1 MIGFLL
7 YTIFSYQRRY
17 VELGILR
24 AIGLSQSSM
33 ILSVAWELGLLII
46 MGLALGLGIGLLV
59 SLLYIP
65 YMQFVS
71 SLEGVVPPYVVTM
84 AWTEIAQI
92 VALFSATFL
101 LIMLIL
107 LVILRRMRIFQA
119 VKLGETL

>member
-1 MIGFLL
+1 MI
-7 YTIFSYQRRY
+7 
-17 VELGILR
+17 V
-24 AIGLSQSSM
+24 
-33 ILSVAWELGLLII
+33 SVAWELGLLIV

-65 YMQFVS
+65 FMQFVS
-71 SLEGVVPPYVVTM
+71 SLEGTVPPYMVTM

-92 VALFSATFL
+92 VALFVATFV

-119 VKLGETL
+119 VKLGETI

>member
-1 MIGFLL
+1 MI
-7 YTIFSYQRRY
+7 
-17 VELGILR
+17 V
-24 AIGLSQSSM
+24 
-33 ILSVAWELGLLII
+33 SVAWELGLLII
-46 MGLALGLGIGLLV
+46 IGLALGLGIGLLV

-92 VALFSATFL
+92 VALFLGTFL